1 MTDISIGGFFL
12 QILGTIV
19 VVAAVYAV
27 VQAIKA
33 KRAPKREDDETFDS
47 GLR

>member
-33 KRAPKREDDETFDS
+33 KRASKREEDETFGD